1 MEKKEKKEKRMSSL
15 WIVIIGILLFYL
27 PTLAVIF
34 HYSKKG
40 GLLYAVCF
48 PLLIALPAILVI
60 WRLSGA
66 GSSGT
71 THDSADK
78 TVTKTAEKDKSKDA
92 TKTVTK
98 ETSTSSGWGH
108 FFKSPPF
115 KIFLVAVSILTCI
128 LVLWALNI
136 AAPQVKKTKETLKAN
151 GLLPDGSKSSS
162 KIDLKTKKE
171 EDRHIETMKRLEIQ
185 ADLAKRVKT
194 STVFGTSYTT
204 DEEKQQ
210 ANDTKKP
217 AETQTQTDQTSSTKQ
232 GKYPQQQQ
240 YVEYPNAVPLGATT
254 LTK

>member
-1 MEKKEKKEKRMSSL
+1 MRKYL
-15 WIVIIGILLFYL
+15 FWGFIVILVVCEAIGTALYKFTGFNDDLPKLFWMLPFILLGS
-27 PTLAVIF
+27 VIVI
-34 HYSKKG
+34 G
-40 GLLYAVCF
+40 GL
-48 PLLIALPAILVI
+48 IAMFVGK
-60 WRLSGA
+60 SFF
-66 GSSGT
+66 GSDPKGT
-71 THDSADK
+71 K
-78 TVTKTAEKDKSKDA
+78 TVSVETKADSKDKSKDTA
-92 TKTVTK
+92 TKTVAK

-108 FFKSPPF
+108 FFNSPPF

-217 AETQTQTDQTSSTKQ
+217 AETQTQTDQASSTKQ